1 MIDIKGLAKVR
12 LLVDV
17 KGLAKVRLLI
27 DIKGLVKVRF
37 SCKQNNPSDGYPSK
51 Y

>member
-1 MIDIKGLAKVR
+1 MIDI
-12 LLVDV
+12 

-27 DIKGLVKVRF
+27 DIKGFAKVRLLVDIMVITCLLGL
-37 SCKQNNPSDGYPSK
+37 CKQNNPSDGYPSK